1 MKTQT
6 AIISIAELSSDG
18 LPILNKAFQSVL
30 GVESVDYNIKRN
42 VAVIEFDPSKTKID
56 VLLRTV
62 VMAGYKII

>member
-18 LPILNKAFQSVL
+18 LPILNKTFQSVL
-30 GVESVDYNIKRN
+30 GVESVEYNIKRS
-42 VAVIEFDPSKTKID
+42 VAVIEFDPSKTKVD
-56 VLLRTV
+56 ELLRAV